1 MNEVIRPE
9 YEFRDRILQLMID
22 NKWSD
27 LYLTVWAYPALKLAW
42 EIIKI

>member
-22 NKWSD
+22 NK
-27 LYLTVWAYPALKLAW
+27 
-42 EIIKI
+42 